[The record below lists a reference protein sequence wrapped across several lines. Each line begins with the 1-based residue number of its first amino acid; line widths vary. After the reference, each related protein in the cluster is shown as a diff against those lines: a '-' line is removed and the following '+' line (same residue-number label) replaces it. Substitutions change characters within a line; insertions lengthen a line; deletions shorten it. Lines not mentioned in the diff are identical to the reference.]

1 MSGATENERLVTLE
15 LSSPIWS
22 EFFTVAPLVVVG
34 TMEPDGTPDLAPKH
48 MVMPLGWQ
56 NHVGFM
62 CSETHSTRSNILRT
76 GEFTLSWLRPDSV
89 VTAAL
94 AAAPRCDTGEKPSL
108 DLLETFPAE
117 TVEPPL
123 VRGGYLY
130 LECRLLETWDALA
143 PASLIAGE
151 IVAARVAESSIR
163 RHDREDADV
172 LMGAPPLAYLSP
184 GWFGTVGEIQAFPFH
199 QGMKR

>member
-1 MSGATENERLVTLE
+1 MSGATENESLVRLE

-22 EFFTVAPLVVVG
+22 RFFMAAPLVVVG
-34 TMEPDGTPDLAPKH
+34 TTEPDGTPDLAPKH

-62 CSETHSTRSNILRT
+62 CSETHSTRSNVLRT
-76 GEFTLSWLRPDSV
+76 GEFTLTWLRPDSV

-94 AAAPRCDTGEKPSL
+94 AAAPRCDAGGKPSL

-117 TVEPPL
+117 EVDPPL

-130 LECRLLETWDALA
+130 MECRLLETWDALA

-151 IVAARVAESSIR
+151 IVAARVAESSVR
-163 RHDREDADV
+163 RPSRHDADILAED
-172 LMGAPPLAYLSP
+172 PPLVYLPP
-184 GWFGTVGEIQAFPFH
+184 GWFGTVQEVRAFPFH

>member
-1 MSGATENERLVTLE
+1 MSGTTENEKLVELE

-22 EFFTVAPLVVVG
+22 HFFMPAPLVVVG
-34 TMEPDGTPDLAPKH
+34 TEEPDGSADLAPKH

-76 GEFTLSWLRPDSV
+76 GEFTMTWLRPDGVIS
-89 VTAAL
+89 AAL
-94 AAAPRCDTGEKPSL
+94 AAAPRCEEGQKPSL

-117 TVEPPL
+117 KVAPPL

-130 LECRLLETWDALA
+130 LECRLLDTWDTLA

-151 IVAARVAESSIR
+151 IVAARVADASVR
-163 RHDREDADV
+163 RPSRDDAELLAED
-172 LMGAPPLAYLSP
+172 PPLVYMPP
-184 GWFGTVGEIQAFPFH
+184 GWYGTVEGARAFPFH
-199 QGMKR
+199 RGMQR